1 MRASKPSKSATSRK
15 KVNRTRRRIDT
26 STNRVVRSRKP
37 KSGNS
42 SKRKNARRNG
52 AKISWRRVALGSLAV
67 MGALAIGTGL
77 SFGANEAYR
86 LITSSEV
93 FEIDEI
99 IVAGIEKADEETI
112 RSLSGAHLSE
122 NIFTL
127 NLDVVQ
133 KGVAAHP
140 WVRSVRVE
148 RKLPRKL
155 LITVDEFEPVLMLAL
170 EELYYVNS
178 LGRIVKRYT
187 PGENLSLPLVTGL
200 TRDDFE
206 KDELQARSRL
216 SKAISFL
223 KDYKKVTG
231 EEAQTINELYL
242 DPVLGLEFLPLGE
255 QWRVRVGN
263 PPWRQKIKQWER
275 IRNNSELRELNAREV
290 ILGGKR
296 RPERV
301 VMRMSS
307 SRKNGLGGAL

>member
-1 MRASKPSKSATSRK
+1 M
-15 KVNRTRRRIDT
+15 NRTRRRIDT
-26 STNRVVRSRKP
+26 STNRVVRNRK
-37 KSGNS
+37 
-42 SKRKNARRNG
+42 SKPRNTSKVKKARRSSPN
-52 AKISWRRVALGSLAV
+52 ISWRRVGLGSLAV
-67 MGALAIGTGL
+67 MGALALGTAI
-77 SFGANEAYR
+77 SFGANEAYQ

-99 IVAGIEKADEETI
+99 IVAGTEKADKETI
-112 RSLSGAHLSE
+112 KSLSGARLNE
-122 NIFTL
+122 NIFTM

-140 WVRSVRVE
+140 WVRSVHVE

-155 LITVDEFEPVLMLAL
+155 LITVTEFEPVLMLAL

-206 KDELQARSRL
+206 KDELNARSRL

-223 KDYKKVTG
+223 NEYKRVTG

-255 QWRVRVGN
+255 QWRVKVGN

-307 SRKNGLGGAL
+307 SRRNGLGGAL

>member
-1 MRASKPSKSATSRK
+1 MKSPRANKSSLGRK
-15 KVNRTRRRIDT
+15 KANRTRRRIDT
-26 STNRVVRSRKP
+26 STNRVAKSKQP
-37 KSGNS
+37 KASHT
-42 SKRKNARRNG
+42 ARRRKSKKTE
-52 AKISWRRVALGSLAV
+52 AISWRRVGLGTVAV
-67 MGALAIGTGL
+67 LGALAIGTAL

-86 LITSSEV
+86 MVTSSEV

-99 IVAGIEKADEETI
+99 IVTGAEQADVDTI
-112 RSLSGAHLSE
+112 KSLSGARLSE

-127 NLDVVQ
+127 NLDVVK
-133 KGVAAHP
+133 KGVEAHP
-140 WVRSVRVE
+140 WVREVRIE

-155 LITVDEFEPVLMLAL
+155 LIAVDEFQPVLLLAL

-200 TRDDFE
+200 TREDFE

-216 SKAISFL
+216 AKAISFL
-223 KDYKKVTG
+223 KEYKKVTG

-255 QWRVRVGN
+255 QWRVKVGN

-275 IRNNSELRELNAREV
+275 IRNNSQLRELNAREV
-290 ILGGKR
+290 MLGGKR

-307 SRKNGLGGAL
+307 SRRNELGGAL